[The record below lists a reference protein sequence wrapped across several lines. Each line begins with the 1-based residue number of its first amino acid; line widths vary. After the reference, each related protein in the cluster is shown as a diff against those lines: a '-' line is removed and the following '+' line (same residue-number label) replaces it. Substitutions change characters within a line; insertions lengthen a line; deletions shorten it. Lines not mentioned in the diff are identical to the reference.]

1 MGIGPGTD
9 LAISDDSGTGT
20 VGRFNKDGCAMVFG
34 ALTLAVVDT
43 IVVVS
48 VDPDTNVFAGGVVDA
63 TVFCTGPAWITGL
76 T

>member
-20 VGRFNKDGCAMVFG
+20 VGRFNKDGCAMAFG

-48 VDPDTNVFAGGVVDA
+48 VE
-63 TVFCTGPAWITGL
+63 
-76 T
+76 

>member
-20 VGRFNKDGCAMVFG
+20 VGRFNKDGCEMAFG
-34 ALTLAVVDT
+34 ALTLAVLDT

-48 VDPDTNVFAGGVVDA
+48 VDPDTNVFAVA
-63 TVFCTGPAWITGL
+63 
-76 T
+76 

>member
-20 VGRFNKDGCAMVFG
+20 VGRFNKEGCAMAFG
-34 ALTLAVVDT
+34 ALTLDVVDT

-48 VDPDTNVFAGGVVDA
+48 VDPDTNVFAVGVVDA
-63 TVFCTGPAWITGL
+63 TVFCTVTAWITGL

>member
-9 LAISDDSGTGT
+9 FAISDDSGTGT
-20 VGRFNKDGCAMVFG
+20 VGRFNKDGCCEMAFG

-48 VDPDTNVFAGGVVDA
+48 VDPDTNVFAVA
-63 TVFCTGPAWITGL
+63 
-76 T
+76 

>member
-34 ALTLAVVDT
+34 ALALVDT

-48 VDPDTNVFAGGVVDA
+48 VDPDNNVFAVA
-63 TVFCTGPAWITGL
+63 
-76 T
+76 